1 MNNQIL
7 HSEIE
12 IQDLNDVAV
21 ELNDDE
27 LQAVAGA
34 RMSVSWT
41 CGSRGAADE
50 WVVS

>member
-1 MNNQIL
+1 MNHEANTQ
-7 HSEIE
+7 IE
-12 IQDLNDVAV
+12 IQDLNDAAV
-21 ELNDDE
+21 ELNDEE

-50 WVVS
+50 WVVN

>member
-1 MNNQIL
+1 MNTQIL

-12 IQDLNDVAV
+12 VQDLNDVAV
-21 ELNDDE
+21 ELSDDE

-41 CGSRGAADE
+41 CGSSGKADE
-50 WVVS
+50 WVVN

>member
-1 MNNQIL
+1 MNHEANTQ
-7 HSEIE
+7 IE
-12 IQDLNDVAV
+12 IQDLSDVAV
-21 ELNDDE
+21 ELNDEE

-50 WVVS
+50 WLVN

>member
-1 MNNQIL
+1 MNHEVNTQ
-7 HSEIE
+7 IE

-21 ELNDDE
+21 ELNDEE

-50 WVVS
+50 WVVN

>member
-1 MNNQIL
+1 MNHEIITQ
-7 HSEIE
+7 IE

-21 ELNDDE
+21 ELSDEE

-41 CGSRGAADE
+41 CGSGGKADE
-50 WVVS
+50 WTVN